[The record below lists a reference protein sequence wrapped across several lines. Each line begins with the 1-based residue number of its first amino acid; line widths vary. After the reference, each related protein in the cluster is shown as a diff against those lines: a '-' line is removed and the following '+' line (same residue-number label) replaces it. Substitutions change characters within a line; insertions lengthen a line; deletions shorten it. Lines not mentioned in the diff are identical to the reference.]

1 MIAIN
6 QVDWFIAIFL
16 LQILGEFK
24 MRYTTAGESHG
35 PEEIAI
41 IEGIPSGLKITD
53 SDINQELS
61 RRQHGYGRGNRQK
74 IESDTVSILS
84 GVRHQMT
91 LGSPITLNVHNDDH
105 NHWASIMSPDDEAT
119 EENSVRKVVRPR
131 PGHADLVGG
140 MKYRHKDL
148 RNVLERSSARE
159 TVMRVA
165 VGAVAKKLLQELNI
179 DIHGLVANIGP
190 VQTDMNLL
198 TNFSSLEELREVSES
213 FPTRTLDSATDL
225 EMQAVIDRAKKE
237 GNTVGGTVEVMVTGV
252 PAGLGSYVSADTKLD
267 AKIAASIV
275 GINAFKGVDFGGG
288 FDNAEKFG
296 SEVMDEIFWSKDA
309 GFYRGSDNLGG
320 FEGGMTTGEM
330 IKVRGVVKPI
340 PTLYRP
346 MMSVDVDTHDPHK
359 ASIERSDTTA
369 VTAAAVIAEHMVA
382 IEIAKAILDKFD
394 ADNLGR
400 LKEQLKNYREE
411 IKQF

>member
-1 MIAIN
+1 M
-6 QVDWFIAIFL
+6 
-16 LQILGEFK
+16 K
-24 MRYTTAGESHG
+24 YMTAGESHG

-41 IEGIPSGLKITD
+41 IEGIPAGLQV
-53 SDINQELS
+53 SEADINQELA
-61 RRQHGYGRGNRQK
+61 RRQHGYGRGQRQV
-74 IESDTVSILS
+74 IETDTVKFLS
-84 GVRHQMT
+84 GIRHQKT

-105 NHWASIMSPDDEAT
+105 NHWASIMAPNDVET
-119 EENSVRKVVRPR
+119 PENSVRKVMRPR

-140 MKYRHKDL
+140 MKYRHFKDL

-165 VGAVAKKLLQELNI
+165 VGALSKKLLKELDI
-179 DIHGLVANIGP
+179 DVHGFVLNIGP
-190 VQTDMNLL
+190 AKTDLSKLATIKN
-198 TNFSSLEELREVSES
+198 LEELRTTTES
-213 FPTRTLDSATDL
+213 FATRTLDEKAD
-225 EMQAVIDRAKKE
+225 QAMKQVIDSAKAK
-237 GNTVGGTVEVMVTGV
+237 GNTVGGTVQVFATGV
-252 PAGLGSYVSADTKLD
+252 PAGLGSYVTADDKLD
-267 AKIAASIV
+267 AKIARAIV

-296 SEVMDEIFWSKDA
+296 SEVMDEIYWSQER
-309 GFYRGSDNLGG
+309 GFYRSSDNLGG

-330 IKVRGVVKPI
+330 IAVRGVVKPI

-346 MMSVDVDTHDPHK
+346 MHSVDIDTHQDHP

-369 VTAAAVIAEHMVA
+369 VTAAAVIAESMVA

-394 ADNLGR
+394 CDNLDR
-400 LKEQLKNYREE
+400 LKEQLKNYRQE